1 MITKELV
8 TLFQIKYFFHK
19 EHKRVNNNFNHSKFK
34 RMLKQINR
42 IKYIVYIRKND
53 RKKRKNHK
61 RILKKLIRKKLF
73 N

>member
-34 RMLKQINR
+34 KMLKQINR
-42 IKYIVYIRKND
+42 MKYIVLLGKTIE
-53 RKKRKNHK
+53 KKRKNHK
-61 RILKKLIRKKLF
+61 RI
-73 N
+73 